1 MSYRNPEYVERYED
15 AVFELET
22 PLVTQVANNAG
33 EVSLFDWYNASFL
46 VNFKVEKLA
55 DGSNIAANDH
65 NGLVNGIHSLIKNL
79 TVQINGIQVYDN
91 TNANQT
97 TNNKTS

>member
-46 VNFKVEKLA
+46 VNFKVDKLA

-79 TVQINGIQVYDN
+79 TD
-91 TNANQT
+91 
-97 TNNKTS
+97 